1 MYGRVYLADTYET
14 CSDLPV
20 DADSGVY
27 YTPAVVPMYCNN
39 DDEKGGWTMVMK
51 TIGADTEL
59 TYTGDY
65 IDSSDPMTKDPP
77 IDSVSM
83 EAEDALLWTYSNVT
97 MDQFLFM
104 WPDSD
109 DYFMTGYLET
119 PMTAQDYLSTY
130 DTYQDDAP
138 LTDEPTVVFGRKY
151 FDGGVCRRS
160 TALDCTVKYLGDDT
174 EDNIIMKT
182 PAPSPMFEP
191 TMVANGYSA
200 VGYKCNT
207 LNTLDTDTDGGY
219 LDTGTCLLYTSPSPR
234 DRG

>member
-1 MYGRVYLADTYET
+1 MYLADTYET

-138 LTDEPTVVFGRKY
+138 P
-151 FDGGVCRRS
+151 DG
-160 TALDCTVKYLGDDT
+160 
-174 EDNIIMKT
+174 
-182 PAPSPMFEP
+182 
-191 TMVANGYSA
+191 
-200 VGYKCNT
+200 
-207 LNTLDTDTDGGY
+207 
-219 LDTGTCLLYTSPSPR
+219 
-234 DRG
+234 